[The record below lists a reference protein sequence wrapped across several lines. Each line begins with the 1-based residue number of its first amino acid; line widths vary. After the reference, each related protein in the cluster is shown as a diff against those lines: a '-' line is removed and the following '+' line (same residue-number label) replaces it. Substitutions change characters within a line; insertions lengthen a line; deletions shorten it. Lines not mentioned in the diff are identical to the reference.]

1 MARDRVSGW
10 PAAWAGRPSCSKGV
24 STLQE
29 HVDGGRENLEA
40 ANGAAHGGPP
50 PEGDGE
56 RLGNGA
62 GAARQQEEQGQQ
74 APQGA
79 GERGDENGEGFS
91 PDGALKEAPQAE
103 LLRAKEQ
110 VKVLEAQLHRL
121 MADFDNYRRRAR
133 AEAERVADETVE
145 RMTRP
150 LLAVVDD
157 LERTLAA
164 IPDDPQWS
172 SVAAGIKMVHQK
184 LLAALEAAGIQAVAA
199 LGEPFDPTVHQAVDT
214 LEVTDPSQDGRVVE
228 ELQRG
233 FMLKGRVVRPAM
245 VKVGVLK
252 QAHEPQ
258 RPAAQQPASS
268 QTIRDGQEG
277 ITHE

>member
-1 MARDRVSGW
+1 MQEAD
-10 PAAWAGRPSCSKGV
+10 GR
-24 STLQE
+24 
-29 HVDGGRENLEA
+29 
-40 ANGAAHGGPP
+40 
-50 PEGDGE
+50 
-56 RLGNGA
+56 
-62 GAARQQEEQGQQ
+62 Q
-74 APQGA
+74 APAEA
-79 GERGDENGEGFS
+79 GEARGEGGEGGEGFS

-103 LLRAKEQ
+103 LARAREQ
-110 VKVLEAQLHRL
+110 VRALEAQLHRL

-133 AEAERVADETVE
+133 AEAERAADETVE
-145 RMTRP
+145 RMARP

-164 IPDDPQWS
+164 IPDDPRWS

-184 LLAALEAAGIQAVAA
+184 LLAALEVAGFRAVAA

-214 LEVTDPSQDGRVVE
+214 LEVSDPSQEGRVVE
-228 ELQRG
+228 ERQRG

-252 QAHEPQ
+252 AAHGERQA
-258 RPAAQQPASS
+258 PAPQPASS
-268 QTIRDGQEG
+268 SQTTRDGQEG